1 MSKGPN
7 QNNGKPSSRG
17 KGFNTPKSGEGKST
31 SGKSSKDSRSKGNPS
46 KGKPSWSKGSD
57 EKSTSEHSEHSKS
70 EHSKSEPIKSEKGKA
85 EGFKSDKTY
94 SKSRVSAGR
103 AGAGKSVGKPTGKPA
118 GKGFGKRAD
127 KTETDINKQGSKPFE
142 GQKFEGQKSDAQKT
156 DYKKGVR
163 SKSGSDY
170 KKSGYKKEGDDLEGA
185 KTSEF
190 KSKYNKDHKKP
201 EYGKKAE
208 YGQKTEYGK
217 KRDSGSSSIY
227 GKKPEYGKKINPYK
241 AKEVKSDAT
250 TGLKTESHHPSDAL
264 KNEKWDRNKSKKG
277 PRQSKGYGATQV
289 SDASFQGDE
298 NRRFIVKCSDMAQD
312 GKGIV
317 TIEGE
322 KYFLSNVI
330 EGETVLVEMITKG
343 RRKYVNLLEIKEA
356 NAFRVTSPCEISS
369 NCGGCQLQHLSY
381 AGQLHFKQSK
391 VNALLSEYGRI
402 LPIIG
407 MENPAHYRNKV
418 NSTFSLGFKSKIIS
432 GIFEEESHNVIS
444 VKDCL
449 IQDERANAIIETIRT
464 LMPSFKMMP
473 YDEDAEKGFLRH
485 VLIRT
490 GHVSGE
496 VMVVLVVV
504 SPMFPEKNHFVKALT
519 EAHPEIKTI
528 VQNVNHKKT
537 SMVLGDKEVVLYGKG
552 FIEDTLCDTVFRI
565 SSKSFYQVNPIQ
577 TEILYNK
584 AIEMADLTGKEVVL
598 DAYSGIGTI
607 SLIASR
613 KANHVV
619 GIELNNDAV
628 KDAISNAKRNN
639 IENAR
644 FYNGDAGDFMRDVAK
659 AGEHLDVVFMDPPR
673 SGSDEIFLNALVT
686 LAPKKVV
693 YISCN
698 PLSLARDLKVLVA
711 GGYQVE
717 VIQPVDMFP
726 GTWHTEVVV
735 KLERR

>member
-1 MSKGPN
+1 MSKGT
-7 QNNGKPSSRG
+7 QQGNGKPSSKG
-17 KGFNTPKSGEGKST
+17 MGFNTPKSNA
-31 SGKSSKDSRSKGNPS
+31 GKSSNGKPAKGKRSKGNPS
-46 KGKPSWSKGSD
+46 KGKPTGERPEHLKSD
-57 EKSTSEHSEHSKS
+57 SVKS
-70 EHSKSEPIKSEKGKA
+70 EVGKP
-85 EGFKSDKTY
+85 EGVKSDKPY
-94 SKSRVSAGR
+94 SKKRVSAGR
-103 AGAGKSVGKPTGKPA
+103 TGVRAAGKPTEQASGKPTGKPA
-118 GKGFGKRAD
+118 GKGFGKRSD
-127 KTETDINKQGSKPFE
+127 KTESDYKKQGNKPFE
-142 GQKFEGQKSDAQKT
+142 GQKSDEQKS
-156 DYKKGVR
+156 DYKKGDKR
-163 SKSGSDY
+163 KSGFGKSEFGKSDRKTSDF
-170 KKSGYKKEGDDLEGA
+170 KKSGYKKDAYAKKEGSESEEH

-190 KSKYNKDHKKP
+190 KSKYKKDYKKS

-208 YGQKTEYGK
+208 FGKRSDSGNTYAHGKKVEYGK
-217 KRDSGSSSIY
+217 KV
-227 GKKPEYGKKINPYK
+227 NPYK
-241 AKEVKSDAT
+241 AKEVKSD
-250 TGLKTESHHPSDAL
+250 DAPQ
-264 KNEKWDRNKSKKG
+264 KEKWDRKKSKKG

-298 NRRFIVKCSDMAQD
+298 NRRFVVKCSDMTQD

-330 EGETVLVEMITKG
+330 EGEEVLVEMITRG
-343 RRKYVNLLEIKEA
+343 RKHFVNLLEVKEA
-356 NAFRVTSPCEISS
+356 NAFRVESPCEISS

-391 VNALLSEYGRI
+391 VNALLSEYGKVS
-402 LPIIG
+402 PIIG
-407 MENPAHYRNKV
+407 MENPVHYRNKV

-504 SPMFPEKNHFVKALT
+504 SSMFPEKNHFVKALT

-537 SMVLGDKEVVLYGKG
+537 SMVLGDKEVVLFGKG
-552 FIEDTLCDTVFRI
+552 FIEDTLCNTVFRI

-619 GIELNNDAV
+619 GIELNKDAV
-628 KDAISNAKRNN
+628 RDAISNAKRNK
-639 IENAR
+639 ITNAR
-644 FYNGDAGDFMRDVAK
+644 FYNGDAGDFMRDVSK

-686 LAPKKVV
+686 LSPKKVV

-711 GGYQVE
+711 GGYKVE
-717 VIQPVDMFP
+717 EIQPVDMFP
-726 GTWHTEVVV
+726 GTWHVECVV
-735 KLERR
+735 KFERS

>member
-1 MSKGPN
+1 M
-7 QNNGKPSSRG
+7 
-17 KGFNTPKSGEGKST
+17 T
-31 SGKSSKDSRSKGNPS
+31 
-46 KGKPSWSKGSD
+46 
-57 EKSTSEHSEHSKS
+57 
-70 EHSKSEPIKSEKGKA
+70 
-85 EGFKSDKTY
+85 
-94 SKSRVSAGR
+94 
-103 AGAGKSVGKPTGKPA
+103 
-118 GKGFGKRAD
+118 
-127 KTETDINKQGSKPFE
+127 
-142 GQKFEGQKSDAQKT
+142 
-156 DYKKGVR
+156 
-163 SKSGSDY
+163 
-170 KKSGYKKEGDDLEGA
+170 
-185 KTSEF
+185 
-190 KSKYNKDHKKP
+190 
-201 EYGKKAE
+201 
-208 YGQKTEYGK
+208 
-217 KRDSGSSSIY
+217 
-227 GKKPEYGKKINPYK
+227 
-241 AKEVKSDAT
+241 
-250 TGLKTESHHPSDAL
+250 
-264 KNEKWDRNKSKKG
+264 
-277 PRQSKGYGATQV
+277 
-289 SDASFQGDE
+289 
-298 NRRFIVKCSDMAQD
+298 QD

-330 EGETVLVEMITKG
+330 EGEEVLVEMITRG
-343 RRKYVNLLEIKEA
+343 RKRFVNLLEVKEA
-356 NAFRVTSPCEISS
+356 NAFRVESPCEISA

-391 VNALLSEYGRI
+391 VNALLSEYGEVS
-402 LPIIG
+402 PIIG
-407 MENPAHYRNKV
+407 MENPTHYRNKV
-418 NSTFSLGFKSKIIS
+418 HSTFSLGFKSKIIS
-432 GIFEEESHNVIS
+432 GIFEEESHNVVS

-449 IQDERANAIIETIRT
+449 IQDERANAIIETIRK

-528 VQNVNHKKT
+528 VQNVNPKKT
-537 SMVLGDKEVVLYGKG
+537 SMVLGDKEVVLFGKG

-584 AIEMADLTGKEVVL
+584 AIEMADLRDKEVVL

-628 KDAISNAKRNN
+628 RDAISNAKRNN
-639 IENAR
+639 IKNAR

-659 AGEHLDVVFMDPPR
+659 EGEHLDVVFMDPPR
-673 SGSDEIFLNALVT
+673 SGSDERFLNALVT
-686 LAPKKVV
+686 LSPKKVV

-711 GGYQVE
+711 GGYKVE
-717 VIQPVDMFP
+717 EIQPVDMFP
-726 GTWHTEVVV
+726 GTWHVETVV
-735 KLERR
+735 KLQRRNP

>member
-1 MSKGPN
+1 MSKGT
-7 QNNGKPSSRG
+7 QQGNGKPSSKG
-17 KGFNTPKSGEGKST
+17 MGFNTPKSGT
-31 SGKSSKDSRSKGNPS
+31 GKSSNGKPAKGKRSKGNSS
-46 KGKPSWSKGSD
+46 KGKP
-57 EKSTSEHSEHSKS
+57 TSERPEHLESDS
-70 EHSKSEPIKSEKGKA
+70 V
-85 EGFKSDKTY
+85 KSDKPY
-94 SKSRVSAGR
+94 KKKRVSAGR
-103 AGAGKSVGKPTGKPA
+103 TGVKSVSKPTEQPAGKTMSKSA
-118 GKGFGKRAD
+118 GKGFGK
-127 KTETDINKQGSKPFE
+127 
-142 GQKFEGQKSDAQKT
+142 KT
-156 DYKKGVR
+156 DKSESEYKKGDKR
-163 SKSGSDY
+163 KSGSIKNEFGKSNRKTSDF
-170 KKSGYKKEGDDLEGA
+170 KKSGYKKETYA
-185 KTSEF
+185 KKDGFDSEETKTTEF
-190 KSKYNKDHKKP
+190 KPQYKKDYKKP
-201 EYGKKAE
+201 AYGKKTEFGKRSDSGNTYAH
-208 YGQKTEYGK
+208 GKKTEYGK
-217 KRDSGSSSIY
+217 KV
-227 GKKPEYGKKINPYK
+227 NPYK
-241 AKEVKSDAT
+241 AKEVKSDDT
-250 TGLKTESHHPSDAL
+250 PQK
-264 KNEKWDRNKSKKG
+264 EKWDRKKSKKG

-298 NRRFIVKCSDMAQD
+298 NRRFIVKCSDMTQD

-330 EGETVLVEMITKG
+330 EGEEVLVEMTTRG
-343 RRKYVNLLEIKEA
+343 RKHFVNLLEVKEA
-356 NAFRVTSPCEISS
+356 NAFRVESPCEISS

-391 VNALLSEYGRI
+391 VNALLSEYAEVS
-402 LPIIG
+402 PIIG
-407 MENPAHYRNKV
+407 MENPVHYRNKV
-418 NSTFSLGFKSKIIS
+418 NSTFSLGYKNEIIS
-432 GIFEEESHNVIS
+432 GIFEEESHHVIS
-444 VKDCL
+444 VKNCL

-519 EAHPEIKTI
+519 KAHPEIKTI

-537 SMVLGDKEVVLYGKG
+537 SMILGDKEVVLYGKG

-584 AIEMADLTGKEVVL
+584 AIEMADLTGEEVVL

-619 GIELNNDAV
+619 GIELNKDAV
-628 KDAISNAKRNN
+628 RDAISNAKRNK
-639 IENAR
+639 ITNAR
-644 FYNGDAGDFMRDVAK
+644 FYNGDAGDFMRDVSK
-659 AGEHLDVVFMDPPR
+659 ASEHLDVVFMDPPR
-673 SGSDEIFLNALVT
+673 SGSDETFLNALVALSPT
-686 LAPKKVV
+686 KVV

-711 GGYQVE
+711 GGYEVE
-717 VIQPVDMFP
+717 AIQPVDMFP
-726 GTWHTEVVV
+726 GTWHVECVV
-735 KLERR
+735 KLSR